1 MRVVE
6 FFKDYDKMRTGR
18 VSITAFRRGIDLC
31 QWGLSDDEVIG
42 LVNKLVTYYNRLH
55 H

>member
-18 VSITAFRRGIDLC
+18 VAITSFRRGIDLC
-31 QWGLSDDEVIG
+31 QWGLSDDEVTG
-42 LVNKLVTYYNRLH
+42 LVNKLVNTIYDIIE
-55 H
+55 